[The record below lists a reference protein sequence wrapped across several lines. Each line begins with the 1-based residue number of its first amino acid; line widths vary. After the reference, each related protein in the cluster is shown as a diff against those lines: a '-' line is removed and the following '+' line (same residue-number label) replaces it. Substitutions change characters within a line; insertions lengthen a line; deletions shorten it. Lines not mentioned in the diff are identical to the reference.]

1 MKEQYLIP
9 GVDVKIFRGE
19 DEEDAGKIL
28 EVSARDGKHF
38 LKFQSNNP
46 KIGGPIEFI
55 SFSNVNSADNDWFYL
70 FQDPFNCLKKC
81 YSNRGP
87 IYRFKKD

>member
-1 MKEQYLIP
+1 MKKQYLIP

-38 LKFQSNNP
+38 LKFQSNDP
-46 KIGGPIEFI
+46 KMAG
-55 SFSNVNSADNDWFYL
+55 
-70 FQDPFNCLKKC
+70 
-81 YSNRGP
+81 R
-87 IYRFKKD
+87 